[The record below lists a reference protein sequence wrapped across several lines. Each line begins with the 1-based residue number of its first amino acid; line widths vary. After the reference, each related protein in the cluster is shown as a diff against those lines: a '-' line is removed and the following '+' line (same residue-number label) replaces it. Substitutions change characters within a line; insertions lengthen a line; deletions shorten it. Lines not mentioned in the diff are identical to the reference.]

1 MDLVL
6 TFFFIVFYLSHGDDS
21 GDDTA
26 VEIRVL
32 FTCRTFALMMFSEE
46 NKQTSTTEGGL
57 HRVSKA
63 TS

>member
-6 TFFFIVFYLSHGDDS
+6 TFLFIVFYLSHGDDS

-26 VEIRVL
+26 VEIL

>member
-21 GDDTA
+21 GADN
-26 VEIRVL
+26 VVKNL
-32 FTCRTFALMMFSEE
+32 FTCRTFALMMISEE
-46 NKQTSTTEGGL
+46 NKQPNTTEGGL